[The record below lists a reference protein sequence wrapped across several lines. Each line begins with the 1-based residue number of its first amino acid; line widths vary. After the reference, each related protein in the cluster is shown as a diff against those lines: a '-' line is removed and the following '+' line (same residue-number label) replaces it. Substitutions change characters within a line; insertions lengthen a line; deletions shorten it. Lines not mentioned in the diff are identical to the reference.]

1 MAHRTLW
8 FSSDDT
14 ASVQTLTSGSV
25 FSKKNNKITNGSTR
39 INVDKMKPII
49 HEVLK
54 EKVSEMPWRIV
65 TDVLS
70 NIPVKN
76 SI

>member
-1 MAHRTLW
+1 MVLKRRYGICSNFNEW
-8 FSSDDT
+8 QCF
-14 ASVQTLTSGSV
+14 QQ
-25 FSKKNNKITNGSTR
+25 KNNKITNGSTR

-49 HEVLK
+49 HEILK